1 MAYLGRTAAVSD
13 RPREPGQ
20 PSYTAGRRI
29 MKASA
34 ALRKEVDSGDCWKGF
49 RPGDWTT
56 SINVRDFIVRNVT
69 PYKGNEDFLAGPSQR
84 TKAVWAKLQPYFA
97 DERKKGVLA
106 VDAKTPSTLLAHTA
120 GYIDQANE
128 VIVGLQTDQPF
139 KRAIFPYGGLR
150 MVEAGLKAAGF
161 EPDPA
166 VHKAFTNYRKSHNDG
181 VFDAYT
187 PEIMNCRRSGIIT
200 GLPDAYGRGRIIG
213 DYRRVAL
220 CGVDRL
226 LEAKRS
232 ERAQID
238 DMWPN
243 DEIIRQREELAE
255 QMRALEDL
263 ASMAKLYGYDISKP
277 ASNAQ
282 EAFQWTYFAYLGAI
296 KEANGAAMSVG
307 RISSFLDVYIE
318 RDLKDGVLDEAGAQE
333 LWDQLVQKLRIVR
346 FLRTPD
352 YDALFSGDPYW
363 ATECVGGMDLDG
375 RALVTKSSY
384 RMLHT
389 LYNLGPAP
397 EPNITILWSN
407 QMPAPFK
414 RYCVKVSKDT
424 SSLQYE
430 NDDLMRPFWGDDYGI
445 ACCVSAMRL
454 GKQMQFFGARV
465 NLAKALL
472 YAINGGRDE
481 VSGEQVAPQTLPVS
495 GEFLDFDEVMA
506 KFDTTME
513 WLARTYVH
521 AMNCIHYMHD
531 KYFYERLEMA
541 LHDRD
546 ILRTMAFGIAGLSV
560 VADSLAAIKYA
571 KVHVIRDNTGLAV
584 DYRIE
589 GTKGSNVVPQY
600 GNNDDRVDSIAAELV
615 TRFMQKI
622 RKHPT
627 YRNATHTQSVLTIT
641 SNVVY
646 GKTTGNPPDG
656 RRKGEPFGPGAN
668 PMHGR
673 DSHGWLASCLSVAK
687 LPYGDS
693 LDGISYTVSVAPQKA
708 HLSPEELV
716 DGAVKA
722 FDVYFG
728 HGGFHMNL
736 NVIEKETLE
745 DAMKNPDKYPQ
756 LTIRVSGYAVNF
768 VRLTPEQQRDVIS
781 RTFHGQI

>member
-1 MAYLGRTAAVSD
+1 M
-13 RPREPGQ
+13 
-20 PSYTAGRRI
+20 
-29 MKASA
+29 
-34 ALRKEVDSGDCWKGF
+34 
-49 RPGDWTT
+49 
-56 SINVRDFIVRNVT
+56 
-69 PYKGNEDFLAGPSQR
+69 
-84 TKAVWAKLQPYFA
+84 
-97 DERKKGVLA
+97 
-106 VDAKTPSTLLAHTA
+106 LAHKP
-120 GYIDQANE
+120 GYIDQENE
-128 VIVGLQTDQPF
+128 IIVGLQTDQPF

-161 EPDPA
+161 EADPQ
-166 VHKAFTNYRKSHNDG
+166 VHEAFTKYRKTHNDG

-187 PEIMNCRRSGIIT
+187 PEIMRCRKSGIVT
-200 GLPDAYGRGRIIG
+200 GLPDSYGRGRIIG

-220 CGVDRL
+220 YGVTRL
-226 LEAKRS
+226 LEVKHA
-232 ERAQID
+232 ERAQLD
-238 DMWPN
+238 DMWPT
-243 DEIIRQREELAE
+243 DEVIRQREELAE
-255 QMRALEDL
+255 QMRALEEL
-263 ASMAKLYGYDISKP
+263 AEMGKLYECDITRP
-277 ASNAQ
+277 ATDAH
-282 EAFQWTYFAYLGAI
+282 EAVQWTYLAYLGAV
-296 KEANGAAMSVG
+296 KEANGAAMSIG
-307 RISSFLDVYIE
+307 RISSFLDIFIE
-318 RDLKDGVLDEAGAQE
+318 RDFLEGILDEAGAQE

-346 FLRTPD
+346 FLRTPE

-363 ATECVGGMDLDG
+363 ATECVGGMSLDG
-375 RALVTKSSY
+375 EPLVTKSSY

-389 LYNLGPAP
+389 LTNLGPAP
-397 EPNITILWSN
+397 EPNITILWSKHLPEN
-407 QMPAPFK
+407 FK
-414 RYCVKVSKDT
+414 RYCVKVSRDT
-424 SSLQYE
+424 SSVQYE
-430 NDDLMRPFWGDDYGI
+430 NDDLMRPHWGDDYGI

-481 VSGEQVAPQTLPVS
+481 ISGAQVAPASPAVT
-495 GEFLDFDEVMA
+495 GEVLEYDDVFA
-506 KFDTTME
+506 KFDHLME

-560 VADSLAAIKYA
+560 VADSLAAIKYG
-571 KVHVIRDNTGLAV
+571 KIHVVRDDTGLVV
-584 DYRIE
+584 DFRNE
-589 GTKGSNVVPQY
+589 SNAAVPQF
-600 GNNDDRVDSIAAELV
+600 GNNDDRVDSIAADIV

-627 YRNATHTQSVLTIT
+627 YRDATHTQSVLTIT

-646 GKTTGNPPDG
+646 GKHTGNTPDG

-687 LPYGDS
+687 LPYDDA

-708 HLSPEELV
+708 HLSDEEIV
-716 DGAVKA
+716 NEAVKA

-728 HGGFHMNL
+728 AGGFHMNL
-736 NVIEKETLE
+736 NVIDKAKLE
-745 DAMKNPDKYPQ
+745 DAMKHPDKYPQ

-768 VRLTPEQQRDVIS
+768 VRLTREQQQDVIS

>member
-1 MAYLGRTAAVSD
+1 
-13 RPREPGQ
+13 
-20 PSYTAGRRI
+20 
-29 MKASA
+29 MKGSA
-34 ALRKEVDSGDCWKGF
+34 ALKKEAKDESCWRGF
-49 RPGDWTT
+49 RRGDWCT
-56 SINVRDFIVRNVT
+56 SIDVRDFIVRNVT
-69 PYKGNEDFLAGPSQR
+69 PYAGDEKFLAGPSKR
-84 TKAVWAKLQPYFA
+84 TKAVWAKLQPYFQE
-97 DERKKGVLA
+97 ERKKGVLA
-106 VDAKTPSTLLAHTA
+106 VDAKSPSTLLAHKA
-120 GYIDQANE
+120 GYIDRDNE
-128 VIVGLQTDQPF
+128 VIVGLQTDEPF
-139 KRAIFPYGGLR
+139 KRAIFPFGGLR

-161 EPDPA
+161 PADPQ
-166 VHKAFTNYRKSHNDG
+166 VHEAFTKYRKSHNDG

-187 PEIMNCRRSGIIT
+187 PEIMKCRKSGIVT

-220 CGVDRL
+220 YGVDRL
-226 LEAKRS
+226 LEVKKV
-232 ERAQID
+232 ERAQMD
-238 DMWPN
+238 DMWPT
-243 DEIIRQREELAE
+243 DEVIRVREELAE
-255 QMRALEDL
+255 QMRALKDL
-263 ASMAKLYGYDISKP
+263 AAMAKLYNCDISHP
-277 ASNAQ
+277 AVDAQ
-282 EAFQWTYFAYLGAI
+282 EAFQWTYLAYLGAI
-296 KEANGAAMSVG
+296 KEANGAAMSIG
-307 RISSFLDVYIE
+307 RISSFLDIYIE
-318 RDLKDGVLDEAGAQE
+318 RDLKEGKLDEPGAQE

-363 ATECVGGMDLDG
+363 ATECVGGMDLGG
-375 RALVTKSSY
+375 RALVSKSSY

-397 EPNITILWSN
+397 EPNITVLWS
-407 QMPAPFK
+407 QHMPASFK
-414 RYCVKVSKDT
+414 RFCVKVSRDT

-430 NDDLMRPFWGDDYGI
+430 NDDLMRPYWGDDYGI

-481 VSGEQVAPQTLPVS
+481 VSGDQVAPQTLPVT
-495 GEFLDFDEVMA
+495 GDFLDYDDVMA
-506 KFDTTME
+506 KFDNTME
-513 WLARTYVH
+513 WLARIYVH

-531 KYFYERLEMA
+531 KYFYEQLEMA

-560 VADSLAAIKYA
+560 VADSLSAIKYG
-571 KVHVIRDNTGLAV
+571 KIRVARDASGLVV
-584 DYRIE
+584 DYQNE
-589 GTKGSNVVPQY
+589 GNTATPQF
-600 GNNDDRVDSIAAELV
+600 GNNDDRVDKIASEIV
-615 TRFMQKI
+615 TRFMGMI

-646 GKTTGNPPDG
+646 GKATGNTPDG

-687 LPYGDS
+687 LPYKDAQ
-693 LDGISYTVSVAPQKA
+693 DGISYTVSVAPQKA
-708 HLSPEELV
+708 HLSESQLLDE
-716 DGAVKA
+716 ATKA
-722 FDVYFG
+722 FDVYFD

-736 NVIEKETLE
+736 NVIDKETLE

>member
-1 MAYLGRTAAVSD
+1 M
-13 RPREPGQ
+13 
-20 PSYTAGRRI
+20 
-29 MKASA
+29 
-34 ALRKEVDSGDCWKGF
+34 
-49 RPGDWTT
+49 
-56 SINVRDFIVRNVT
+56 
-69 PYKGNEDFLAGPSQR
+69 
-84 TKAVWAKLQPYFA
+84 
-97 DERKKGVLA
+97 
-106 VDAKTPSTLLAHTA
+106 LAHKP
-120 GYIDQANE
+120 GYIDKANE
-128 VIVGLQTDQPF
+128 IIVGLQTDQPF
-139 KRAIFPYGGLR
+139 KRSIMPYGGLR

-161 EPDPA
+161 EPDPQ
-166 VHKAFTNYRKSHNDG
+166 VHHAFTHYRKSHNDG

-187 PEIMNCRRSGIIT
+187 PEIMRCRKSGIIT

-220 CGVDRL
+220 YGVDRL
-226 LEAKRS
+226 IEAKRA

-238 DMWPN
+238 DMWPT
-243 DEIIRQREELAE
+243 DEIIRVREELAE
-255 QMRALEDL
+255 QMRALTDL
-263 ASMAKLYGYDISKP
+263 IAMGKLYGCDLSRP
-277 ASNAQ
+277 AVNAQ
-282 EAFQWTYFAYLGAI
+282 EAVQWTYLAYLGAI
-296 KEANGAAMSVG
+296 KEANGAAMSIG
-307 RISSFLDVYIE
+307 RISTFLDIFIE
-318 RDLKDGVLDEAGAQE
+318 RDIREGVLDESGAQE

-346 FLRTPD
+346 FLRTPE

-363 ATECVGGMDLDG
+363 ATECVGGVDLSG
-375 RALVTKSSY
+375 RSMVTKSSY

-389 LYNLGPAP
+389 LTNLGPAP
-397 EPNITILWSN
+397 EPNITVLWSTN
-407 QMPAPFK
+407 LPENFK
-414 RYCVKVSKDT
+414 RYCIKMSRDT

-430 NDDLMRPFWGDDYGI
+430 NDDLMRPHWGDDYGI

-481 VSGEQVAPQTLPVS
+481 MSGDQIAPTMPPVTGDVLDYDDVS
-495 GEFLDFDEVMA
+495 A
-506 KFDTTME
+506 KFDHMME

-571 KVHVIRDNTGLAV
+571 KVHIIRDKSGLAV
-584 DYRIE
+584 DYKIE
-589 GTKGSNVVPQY
+589 SKGPVPQF
-600 GNNDDRVDSIAAELV
+600 GNNDDRVDRIAADLV
-615 TRFMQKI
+615 TQFMQKI
-622 RKHPT
+622 RKHQT

-646 GKTTGNPPDG
+646 GKHTGNTPDG
-656 RRKGEPFGPGAN
+656 RRAGEPFGPGAN

-687 LPYGDS
+687 LPYRDS

-708 HLSPEELV
+708 HLSPDELV
-716 DGAVKA
+716 AAAVKA
-722 FDVYFG
+722 FDTYFD

-736 NVIEKETLE
+736 NVIDKETLE

-768 VRLTPEQQRDVIS
+768 VRLTKEQQMDVIS
-781 RTFHGQI
+781 RTFHGQV

>member
-1 MAYLGRTAAVSD
+1 MEGSAGLAKD
-13 RPREPGQ
+13 RKDESCWRGFQPG
-20 PSYTAGRRI
+20 SWCSTI
-29 MKASA
+29 
-34 ALRKEVDSGDCWKGF
+34 D
-49 RPGDWTT
+49 
-56 SINVRDFIVRNVT
+56 VRDFIVCNVT
-69 PYKGNEDFLAGPSQR
+69 PYDGDEKFLVAPTQR
-84 TKAVWAKLQPYFA
+84 TKAVWEKLQPYFK
-97 DERKKGVLA
+97 EEQKTGVLA
-106 VDAKTPSTLLAHTA
+106 VDAKTPSTLLAHKA
-120 GYIDQANE
+120 GYIDRDNE

-161 EPDPA
+161 EADPQ
-166 VHKAFTNYRKSHNDG
+166 VHAAFTHYRKTHNDG

-187 PEIMNCRRSGIIT
+187 PEIMKCRRSGIIT

-220 CGVDRL
+220 YGTERL
-226 LEAKRS
+226 LEAKHA
-232 ERAQID
+232 ERAQVD
-238 DMWPN
+238 DMWPT
-243 DEIIRQREELAE
+243 DEVIRIREELAE
-255 QMRALEDL
+255 QMRALQDL
-263 ASMAKLYGYDISKP
+263 AAMAKLYDCDITRP
-277 ASNAQ
+277 ADDAH
-282 EAFQWTYFAYLGAI
+282 EAVQWTYLAYLGAV

-307 RISSFLDVYIE
+307 RISSFLDIYIE
-318 RDLKDGVLDEAGAQE
+318 RDLREGTLDESGAQE

-363 ATECVGGMDLDG
+363 ATECVGGMDLNG
-375 RALVTKSSY
+375 GSLVTKSSY

-389 LYNLGPAP
+389 LTNLGPAP
-397 EPNITILWSN
+397 EPNITVLWSKHLPDN
-407 QMPAPFK
+407 FK
-414 RYCVKVSKDT
+414 RYCIKVSRDT

-430 NDDLMRPFWGDDYGI
+430 NDDLMRPNWGDDYGI
-445 ACCVSAMRL
+445 ACCVSAMKL
-454 GKQMQFFGARV
+454 GRQMQFFGARV

-481 VSGEQVAPQTLPVS
+481 MTGDQIAPATPPVT
-495 GEFLDFDEVMA
+495 GDVLDYDEVFE
-506 KFDTTME
+506 KFDHTME

-560 VADSLAAIKYA
+560 TADSLAAIKYA
-571 KVHVIRDNTGLAV
+571 KVIPIRDNTGLAI
-584 DYRIE
+584 DYKIE
-589 GTKGSNVVPQY
+589 SKGTLPQF
-600 GNNDDRVDSIAAELV
+600 GNNDDRVDSIAADLV
-615 TRFMQKI
+615 TRFMGKL

-627 YRNATHTQSVLTIT
+627 YRGATHTQSVLTIT

-646 GKTTGNPPDG
+646 GKHTGNTPDG

-687 LPYGDS
+687 LPYKDAQ
-693 LDGISYTVSVAPQKA
+693 DGISYTVSVAPQKA
-708 HLSPEELV
+708 HLSSEELV
-716 DGAVKA
+716 DAAVKA
-722 FDVYFG
+722 CNTYFDS
-728 HGGFHMNL
+728 GGFHMNL
-736 NVIEKETLE
+736 NIVDKATLE
-745 DAMKNPDKYPQ
+745 DAMKHPDKYPQ

-768 VRLTPEQQRDVIS
+768 VRLTREQQQDVIS
-781 RTFHGQI
+781 RTFHGQM

>member
-1 MAYLGRTAAVSD
+1 
-13 RPREPGQ
+13 
-20 PSYTAGRRI
+20 
-29 MKASA
+29 MKSSA
-34 ALRKEVDSGDCWKGF
+34 ALAKEVETKGGQDPWRGF
-49 RPGDWTT
+49 KPGDWRT
-56 SINVRDFIVRNVT
+56 SIGVRDFIVRNVT
-69 PYKGNEDFLAGPSQR
+69 PYTGDEKFLAPASAK
-84 TKAVWAKLQPYFA
+84 TKAVWAKLQPYFQE
-97 DERKKGVLA
+97 ERKKGVLA
-106 VDAKTPSTLLAHTA
+106 VDAKTPSTLLAHKP
-120 GYIDQANE
+120 GYIDRDNE
-128 VIVGLQTDQPF
+128 VVVGLQTDQPF

-161 EPDPA
+161 EADPQ
-166 VHKAFTNYRKSHNDG
+166 VHEAFTKYRKSHNDG

-187 PEIMNCRRSGIIT
+187 PEIMRCRKSGIIT

-220 CGVDRL
+220 YGVDRL
-226 LEAKRS
+226 LEVKEI
-232 ERAQID
+232 EREQIN
-238 DMWPN
+238 DMWPT
-243 DEIIRQREELAE
+243 DEVIRQREELAE
-255 QMRALEDL
+255 QIRALKDL
-263 ASMAKLYGYDISKP
+263 VAMAKLYGFDISAP
-277 ASNAQ
+277 ATNAR

-296 KEANGAAMSVG
+296 KEANGAAMSIG
-307 RISSFLDVYIE
+307 RISSFLDIYIE
-318 RDLKDGVLDEAGAQE
+318 RDIREGKLDEAGTQE

-375 RALVTKSSY
+375 RTLVTKSSY

-397 EPNITILWSN
+397 EPNITVLWSKHF
-407 QMPAPFK
+407 PDPFK
-414 RYCVKVSKDT
+414 RFCVKVSRDT

-445 ACCVSAMRL
+445 ACCVSAMKL

-481 VSGEQVAPQTLPVS
+481 NSGDQIAPPTPAIT
-495 GEFLDFDEVMA
+495 GEFLDYDEVME

-560 VADSLAAIKYA
+560 VADSLSAIKYG
-571 KVHVIRDNTGLAV
+571 KIRTIRDKNGLAV
-584 DYRIE
+584 DYKNE
-589 GTKGSNVVPQY
+589 GNANIPQF
-600 GNNDDRVDSIAAELV
+600 GNNDDRVDKIASELV
-615 TRFMQKI
+615 TSFMEKI

-646 GKTTGNPPDG
+646 GKATGNTPDG

-673 DSHGWLASCLSVAK
+673 DNHGWLASCLSVAK
-687 LPYGDS
+687 LPYKDS
-693 LDGISYTVSVAPQKA
+693 QDGISYTVSVSPQKA
-708 HLSPEELV
+708 HLSERELI
-716 DGAVKA
+716 DSATKA
-722 FDVYFG
+722 FDVYFD

-736 NVIEKETLE
+736 NVIDKDTLE

-768 VRLTPEQQRDVIS
+768 VRLTAEQQRDVIS

>member
-1 MAYLGRTAAVSD
+1 V
-13 RPREPGQ
+13 
-20 PSYTAGRRI
+20 
-29 MKASA
+29 
-34 ALRKEVDSGDCWKGF
+34 
-49 RPGDWTT
+49 
-56 SINVRDFIVRNVT
+56 
-69 PYKGNEDFLAGPSQR
+69 GPSKR
-84 TKAVWAKLQPYFA
+84 TKAVWAKLQPFFQ
-97 DERKKGVLA
+97 DERKRGVLA
-106 VDAKTPSTLLAHTA
+106 VDAKTPSTMLAHKA
-120 GYIDQANE
+120 GYIDRDNE
-128 VIVGLQTDQPF
+128 VIVGLQTDEPF
-139 KRAIFPYGGLR
+139 KRAIFPFGGLR
-150 MVEAGLKAAGF
+150 MVEAGLKAAGI
-161 EPDPA
+161 EADPQ
-166 VHKAFTNYRKSHNDG
+166 VHQAFTKYRKSHNDG

-187 PEIMNCRRSGIIT
+187 PEIMRCRRSGIIT
-200 GLPDAYGRGRIIG
+200 GLPDSYGRGRIIG

-220 CGVDRL
+220 YGVERL
-226 LEAKRS
+226 MSAKRQ

-238 DMWPN
+238 DMWPT
-243 DEIIRQREELAE
+243 DEIIRIREELAD

-263 ASMAKLYGYDISKP
+263 AAMAKLYGCDITHP
-277 ASNAQ
+277 ATDAQ
-282 EAFQWTYFAYLGAI
+282 EAVQWTYLAYLGAI
-296 KEANGAAMSVG
+296 KEANGAAMSIG
-307 RISSFLDVYIE
+307 RISSFLDIFIE
-318 RDLKDGVLDEAGAQE
+318 RDLNEGTLDEAGAQE

-346 FLRTPD
+346 FLRTPE

-363 ATECVGGMDLDG
+363 ATECVGGIDLNG
-375 RALVTKSSY
+375 RPLVTKSSY

-389 LYNLGPAP
+389 LTNLGPAP
-397 EPNITILWSN
+397 EPNITVLWSKYLPDN
-407 QMPAPFK
+407 FK
-414 RYCVKVSKDT
+414 RYCINISRET

-430 NDDLMRPFWGDDYGI
+430 NDDLMRPHWGDDYGI
-445 ACCVSAMRL
+445 ACCVSAMKL

-481 VSGEQVAPQTLPVS
+481 ISGDQVAPATPPVTS
-495 GEFLDFDEVMA
+495 DVLDYDEVFE
-506 KFDTTME
+506 KFDRVME

-571 KVHVIRDNTGLAV
+571 KVHVIRDATGLAV

-589 GTKGSNVVPQY
+589 GPIEGKNVVPQY
-600 GNNDDRVDSIAAELV
+600 GNNDDRVDSIAADLV
-615 TRFMQKI
+615 SRFMQKI

-627 YRNATHTQSVLTIT
+627 YRGATHTQSVLTIT

-646 GKTTGNPPDG
+646 GKHTGNTPDG

-687 LPYGDS
+687 LPYRDA

-708 HLSPEELV
+708 HLSDEELV

-722 FDVYFG
+722 FDTYFG
-728 HGGFHMNL
+728 QGGFHMNL
-736 NVIEKETLE
+736 NILDKETLE

-768 VRLTPEQQRDVIS
+768 IRLTREQQLDVIN

>member
-1 MAYLGRTAAVSD
+1 MEGTAALSKD
-13 RPREPGQ
+13 MKGQ
-20 PSYTAGRRI
+20 QSWRGFNRG
-29 MKASA
+29 SWCA
-34 ALRKEVDSGDCWKGF
+34 AID
-49 RPGDWTT
+49 
-56 SINVRDFIVRNVT
+56 VRDFINRNVT
-69 PYKGNEDFLAGPSQR
+69 PYTGDEKFLTGPSKR
-84 TKAVWAKLQPYFA
+84 TLAVWQKLQPYFK
-97 DERKKGVLA
+97 DEQKKGVLA
-106 VDAKTPSTLLAHTA
+106 VDAKTPSTLLAHKP
-120 GYIDQANE
+120 GYIDRDNE

-161 EPDPA
+161 DADPQ
-166 VHKAFTNYRKSHNDG
+166 VHEAFTKYRKSHNDG

-187 PEIMNCRRSGIIT
+187 PEIMKCRKSGIIT

-220 CGVDRL
+220 YGVDRL
-226 LEAKRS
+226 IEAKKE
-232 ERAQID
+232 ERAQIN
-238 DMWPN
+238 DMWPS
-243 DEIIRQREELAE
+243 DEIIRLREEMAD
-255 QMRALEDL
+255 QIRALDDL
-263 ASMAKLYGYDISKP
+263 AKMGKLYECDISRP
-277 ASNAQ
+277 AKDAQ
-282 EAFQWTYFAYLGAI
+282 EAVQWTYLAYLGAI
-296 KEANGAAMSVG
+296 KEANGAAMSIG

-318 RDLKDGVLDEAGAQE
+318 RDLQEGTLDEDGAQE

-346 FLRTPD
+346 FLRTPE

-363 ATECVGGMDLDG
+363 ATECVGGVDLDG
-375 RALVTKSSY
+375 RPLVTRSSY

-389 LYNLGPAP
+389 LTNLGPAP
-397 EPNITILWSN
+397 EPNITVLWSKN
-407 QMPAPFK
+407 LPDHFK
-414 RYCVKVSKDT
+414 RYCIKVSKAT

-430 NDDLMRPFWGDDYGI
+430 NDDLMRPHWGDDYGI
-445 ACCVSAMRL
+445 ACCVSAMKL

-481 VSGEQVAPQTLPVS
+481 ISGEQVAPAMPPITSEILNY
-495 GEFLDFDEVMA
+495 DEVTE
-506 KFDTTME
+506 KFDHTME

-560 VADSLAAIKYA
+560 VADSLSAIKHA
-571 KVHVIRDNTGLAV
+571 KVRVIRDDTGMAV
-584 DYRIE
+584 DYVIE
-589 GTKGSNVVPQY
+589 GPGANAVPQF
-600 GNNDDRVDSIAAELV
+600 GNNDDRVDSIASDIV
-615 TRFMQKI
+615 TSFMQKI

-646 GKTTGNPPDG
+646 GKATGNTPDG
-656 RRKGEPFGPGAN
+656 RRKGQPFGPGAN

-687 LPYGDS
+687 LPYRDS

-708 HLSPEELV
+708 KLSENELI

-722 FDVYFG
+722 FDMYFG
-728 HGGFHMNL
+728 QGGFHMNL
-736 NVIEKETLE
+736 NVIDKETLE
-745 DAMKNPDKYPQ
+745 DAVKNPDKYPQ

-768 VRLTPEQQRDVIS
+768 VRLTKEQQQDVIS

>member
-1 MAYLGRTAAVSD
+1 
-13 RPREPGQ
+13 
-20 PSYTAGRRI
+20 
-29 MKASA
+29 MKGSA
-34 ALRKEVDSGDCWKGF
+34 ALKKDVKDESSWRGF
-49 RPGDWTT
+49 RQGDWCT

-69 PYKGNEDFLAGPSQR
+69 PYSGDEKFLTGPSKR
-84 TKAVWAKLQPYFA
+84 TKAVWDKLQPYFQE
-97 DERKKGVLA
+97 ERKKGVLA
-106 VDAKTPSTLLAHTA
+106 VDAKTPSTLLAHKP
-120 GYIDQANE
+120 GYIDRDNE

-161 EPDPA
+161 DADPQ
-166 VHKAFTNYRKSHNDG
+166 VHEAFTKYRKSHNDG

-187 PEIMNCRRSGIIT
+187 PEIMKCRKSGIIT

-220 CGVDRL
+220 YGVDRL
-226 LEAKRS
+226 LEVKHE
-232 ERAQID
+232 ERAQMN
-238 DMWPN
+238 DMWPT
-243 DEIIRQREELAE
+243 DEVIRVREELAE
-255 QMRALEDL
+255 QMRALQDL
-263 ASMAKLYGYDISKP
+263 ASMAKLYNCDITQP
-277 ASNAQ
+277 ATDAR
-282 EAFQWTYFAYLGAI
+282 EAFQWTYLAYLGAI
-296 KEANGAAMSVG
+296 KEANGAAMSIG
-307 RISSFLDVYIE
+307 RISSFLDIYIE
-318 RDLKDGVLDEAGAQE
+318 RDLKEGTLDEAGAQE

-346 FLRTPD
+346 FLRTPE

-397 EPNITILWSN
+397 EPNITVLWSKH
-407 QMPAPFK
+407 MPETFK
-414 RYCVKVSKDT
+414 RFCVKVSRDT

-481 VSGEQVAPQTLPVS
+481 VSGDQIAPPMPPVTS
-495 GEFLDFDEVMA
+495 EFLDYDEVMA

-560 VADSLAAIKYA
+560 VADSFAAIKHG
-571 KVHVIRDNTGLAV
+571 KIRVTRNETGLAI
-584 DYRIE
+584 DYQNE
-589 GTKGSNVVPQY
+589 GNATVPQF
-600 GNNDDRVDSIAAELV
+600 GNNDDRVDKIASDIV
-615 TRFMQKI
+615 TSFMGKI

-627 YRNATHTQSVLTIT
+627 YRNAVHTQSVLTIT

-646 GKTTGNPPDG
+646 GKATGNTPDG

-687 LPYGDS
+687 LPYKDAQ
-693 LDGISYTVSVAPQKA
+693 DGISYTVSVAPQKA
-708 HLSPEELV
+708 RLSESQLV
-716 DGAVKA
+716 DEATKA
-722 FDVYFG
+722 FDVYFD

-736 NVIEKETLE
+736 NVIDKDTLE

>member
-1 MAYLGRTAAVSD
+1 MEG
-13 RPREPGQ
+13 
-20 PSYTAGRRI
+20 TAGLSRD
-29 MKASA
+29 
-34 ALRKEVDSGDCWKGF
+34 LRDDRCWRDFKYGNWC
-49 RPGDWTT
+49 DT
-56 SINVRDFIVRNVT
+56 IDVRDFIVRNVAS
-69 PYKGNEDFLAGPSQR
+69 YSGDEAFLAGPSSR
-84 TKAVWAKLQPYFA
+84 TKAVWAKLQPYFQ

-106 VDAKTPSTLLAHTA
+106 VDAKTPSTVLAHKA
-120 GYIDQANE
+120 GYIDRDNE

-139 KRAIFPYGGLR
+139 KRAIFPFGGLR

-161 EPDPA
+161 EPDPQ
-166 VHKAFTNYRKSHNDG
+166 VHEAFTKYRRSHNDG

-187 PEIMNCRRSGIIT
+187 PEIMKCRKSSIIT

-220 CGVDRL
+220 YGTDRL
-226 LEAKRS
+226 LEVKRA

-238 DMWPN
+238 DMWPT
-243 DEIIRQREELAE
+243 DEIIRSREELAE
-255 QMRALEDL
+255 QMRALRDL
-263 ASMAKLYGYDISKP
+263 AAMAKLYDCDISRP
-277 ASNAQ
+277 AANAR
-282 EAFQWTYFAYLGAI
+282 EAVQWTYLAYLGAI
-296 KEANGAAMSVG
+296 KEANGAAMSIG

-318 RDLKDGVLDEAGAQE
+318 RDLHEGALDEAGAQE

-363 ATECVGGMDLDG
+363 ATECVGGMDLNG
-375 RALVTKSSY
+375 RPLVTKSSY

-389 LYNLGPAP
+389 LTNLGPAP
-397 EPNITILWSN
+397 EPNITVLWSKYL
-407 QMPAPFK
+407 PESFK
-414 RYCVKVSKDT
+414 RFCIKVSRDT

-430 NDDLMRPFWGDDYGI
+430 NDDLMRPYWGDDYGI

-481 VSGEQVAPQTLPVS
+481 ISGEQIAPATPPLT
-495 GEFLDFDEVMA
+495 GEFLDYDEVRE
-506 KFDTTME
+506 KFDITMD

-546 ILRTMAFGIAGLSV
+546 VLRTMAFGIAGLSV
-560 VADSLAAIKYA
+560 VADSLAAIKYG
-571 KVHVIRDNTGLAV
+571 KIRVIRDDSGLAV
-584 DYRIE
+584 DYRNE
-589 GTKGSNVVPQY
+589 GKAAVPQF
-600 GNNDDRVDSIAAELV
+600 GNNDDRVDGIAAGLV
-615 TRFMQKI
+615 TQFMQEI

-646 GKTTGNPPDG
+646 GKATGNTPDG

-687 LPYGDS
+687 LPYGDAQ
-693 LDGISYTVSVAPQKA
+693 DGISYTVSVAPQKA
-708 HLSPEELV
+708 HLSEHELL
-716 DGAVKA
+716 DAASKA
-722 FDVYFG
+722 FDAYFD

-736 NVIEKETLE
+736 NVIDKDVLE

-768 VRLTPEQQRDVIS
+768 IRLTREQQQDVIS
-781 RTFHGQI
+781 RTFHGKV

>member
-1 MAYLGRTAAVSD
+1 MTSTAAALSKSSD
-13 RPREPGQ
+13 QRDPWRGFN
-20 PSYTAGRRI
+20 
-29 MKASA
+29 
-34 ALRKEVDSGDCWKGF
+34 SGAWC
-49 RPGDWTT
+49 T
-56 SINVRDFIVRNVT
+56 SIDVRDFIISNVT
-69 PYKGNEDFLAGPSQR
+69 PYRADERFLAGPSKR
-84 TKAVWAKLQPYFA
+84 TKAVWAKLQPFFQE
-97 DERKKGVLA
+97 ERQKGVLA
-106 VDAKTPSTLLAHTA
+106 VDAKTPSTLLAHKA
-120 GYIDQANE
+120 GYIDRDNE
-128 VIVGLQTDQPF
+128 IIVGLQTDQPF
-139 KRAIFPYGGLR
+139 KRAIFPFGGLR

-161 EPDPA
+161 EADPQ
-166 VHKAFTNYRKSHNDG
+166 VHETFTKYRKTHNDG

-187 PEIMNCRRSGIIT
+187 PEIMKCRKSGIIT

-220 CGVDRL
+220 YGVDRL
-226 LEAKRS
+226 IEAKKV
-232 ERAQID
+232 ERAQLD

-243 DEIIRQREELAE
+243 DEVIRQREEMSE

-263 ASMAKLYGYDISKP
+263 AAMARLYDHDISKP

-296 KEANGAAMSVG
+296 KEANGAAMSIG

-318 RDLKDGVLDEAGAQE
+318 RDLKAGVLDEARAQE

-375 RALVTKSSY
+375 RTLVTKSSY

-397 EPNITILWSN
+397 EPNITVLWSKH
-407 QMPAPFK
+407 MPAPFK

-430 NDDLMRPFWGDDYGI
+430 NDDLMRPFWGDDYAI

-454 GKQMQFFGARV
+454 GKQMEFFGARV
-465 NLAKALL
+465 NFAKALL

-481 VSGEQVAPQTLPVS
+481 VSGDQVAPRSMPVV
-495 GEFLDFDEVMA
+495 GDFLDYDDVMA
-506 KFDTTME
+506 KFNTTME
-513 WLARTYVH
+513 WLAKTYVH

-560 VADSLAAIKYA
+560 VADSLSAIKYG
-571 KVHVIRDNTGLAV
+571 KMRVTRDPTGLIV
-584 DYRIE
+584 DYQNE
-589 GTKGSNVVPQY
+589 GNQSTPQF
-600 GNNDDRVDSIAAELV
+600 GNNDARVDQIAASLV
-615 TRFMQKI
+615 TSFMDKI

-646 GKTTGNPPDG
+646 GKPTGNTPDG

-687 LPYGDS
+687 LPYKDS

-708 HLSPEELV
+708 HLSEKELI
-716 DGAVKA
+716 DAAVKA
-722 FDVYFG
+722 FDMYFEQG
-728 HGGFHMNL
+728 VFHMNL
-736 NVIEKETLE
+736 NVIDKETLE

-768 VRLTPEQQRDVIS
+768 VRLTKEQQQDVIS
-781 RTFHGQI
+781 RTFHGGL

>member
-1 MAYLGRTAAVSD
+1 VT
-13 RPREPGQ
+13 
-20 PSYTAGRRI
+20 SY
-29 MKASA
+29 
-34 ALRKEVDSGDCWKGF
+34 DGDEK
-49 RPGDWTT
+49 
-56 SINVRDFIVRNVT
+56 
-69 PYKGNEDFLAGPSQR
+69 FLAPASKR
-84 TKAVWAKLQPYFA
+84 TKAVWEKLQPYFQA
-97 DERKKGVLA
+97 ERKKGVLA
-106 VDAKTPSTLLAHTA
+106 VDAKNPSTLLAHKA
-120 GYIDQANE
+120 GYIDRDNE
-128 VIVGLQTDQPF
+128 IIVGLQTDEPF

-161 EPDPA
+161 PADPQ
-166 VHKAFTNYRKSHNDG
+166 VHEAFTKYRKSHNDG

-187 PEIMNCRRSGIIT
+187 PEIMKCRKSGIIT

-220 CGVDRL
+220 YGVDRL
-226 LEAKRS
+226 LEVKGE
-232 ERAQID
+232 ERAQMN

-243 DEIIRQREELAE
+243 DEVIRVREELAE
-255 QMRALEDL
+255 QARALKDL
-263 ASMAKLYGYDISKP
+263 VSMAKLYDCDITRP
-277 ASNAQ
+277 ANDAR
-282 EAFQWTYFAYLGAI
+282 EAVQWTYLAYLGAI
-296 KEANGAAMSVG
+296 KEANGAAMSIG
-307 RISSFLDVYIE
+307 RISSFLDIYIE
-318 RDLKDGVLDEAGAQE
+318 RDLQEGALDEAGAQE

-346 FLRTPD
+346 FLRTPE

-397 EPNITILWSN
+397 EPNITILWSKH
-407 QMPAPFK
+407 MPGAFK
-414 RYCVKVSKDT
+414 RFCVKVSRDT

-481 VSGEQVAPQTLPVS
+481 VSGEQVAPSTPPVK
-495 GEFLDFDEVMA
+495 GDFLDYDDVMA
-506 KFDTTME
+506 KFDETME

-560 VADSLAAIKYA
+560 VADSLSAIKYG
-571 KVHVIRDNTGLAV
+571 KIRVTREDTGLVV
-584 DYRIE
+584 DYQNE
-589 GTKGSNVVPQY
+589 GNKATPQF
-600 GNNDDRVDSIAAELV
+600 GNNDDRVDKIASELV
-615 TRFMQKI
+615 TRFMGKI

-646 GKTTGNPPDG
+646 GKATGNTPDG

-687 LPYGDS
+687 LPYKDS
-693 LDGISYTVSVAPQKA
+693 QDGISYTVSVAPQKA
-708 HLSPEELV
+708 HLSESQLLSE
-716 DGAVKA
+716 ATKA
-722 FDVYFG
+722 FDVYFD

-736 NVIEKETLE
+736 NVIDKDTLE

>member
-1 MAYLGRTAAVSD
+1 MEATAESSKNLKNEGCW
-13 RPREPGQ
+13 RGFKPGNW
-20 PSYTAGRRI
+20 S
-29 MKASA
+29 SA
-34 ALRKEVDSGDCWKGF
+34 ID
-49 RPGDWTT
+49 
-56 SINVRDFIVRNVT
+56 VRDFIVRNAT
-69 PYKGNEDFLAGPSQR
+69 PYFGDEKFLAGPSKR
-84 TKAVWAKLQPYFA
+84 TKAVWDKLRPYFQE
-97 DERKKGVLA
+97 ERKKGVLA
-106 VDAKTPSTLLAHTA
+106 VDAKTPSTMLAHKA
-120 GYIDQANE
+120 GYIDRDNE

-139 KRAIFPYGGLR
+139 KRAIFPFGGLR

-161 EPDPA
+161 AADPQ
-166 VHKAFTNYRKSHNDG
+166 VHDAFTKYRKSHNDG

-187 PEIMNCRRSGIIT
+187 EEIRKCRKSGIIT

-220 CGVDRL
+220 YGVDRL
-226 LEAKRS
+226 LEAKRA

-238 DMWPN
+238 DMWPT
-243 DEIIRQREELAE
+243 DEVIRLREELAD
-255 QMRALEDL
+255 QIRALQDL
-263 ASMAKLYGYDISKP
+263 AAMAKLYECDVKRP
-277 ASNAQ
+277 ADDAR
-282 EAFQWTYFAYLGAI
+282 EAVQWTYLAYLGAI
-296 KEANGAAMSVG
+296 KEANGAAMSIG
-307 RISSFLDVYIE
+307 RISSFLDIYIE
-318 RDLKDGVLDEAGAQE
+318 RDLKEGALDEAGAQE

-346 FLRTPD
+346 FLRTPE

-363 ATECVGGMDLDG
+363 ATECVGGIDLNG
-375 RALVTKSSY
+375 RPLVTKSSY

-389 LYNLGPAP
+389 LTNLGPAP
-397 EPNITILWSN
+397 EPNITVLWSKYL
-407 QMPAPFK
+407 PETFK
-414 RYCVKVSKDT
+414 RYCVKVSRDT

-430 NDDLMRPFWGDDYGI
+430 NDDLMRPHWGDDYGI

-481 VSGEQVAPQTLPVS
+481 ISGDQVAPATAPVTS
-495 GEFLDFDEVMA
+495 DVLDYDEVFE
-506 KFDTTME
+506 KFDSVME

-560 VADSLAAIKYA
+560 TADSLAAIKYG
-571 KVHVIRDNTGLAV
+571 KVHVIRDKTGLAV

-589 GTKGSNVVPQY
+589 GDDAVPQF
-600 GNNDDRVDSIAAELV
+600 GNNDDRVDSIAADLV
-615 TRFMQKI
+615 TQFMQKI

-646 GKTTGNPPDG
+646 GKHTGNTPDG
-656 RRKGEPFGPGAN
+656 RRAGAPFGPGAN
-668 PMHGR
+668 PVHGR
-673 DSHGWLASCLSVAK
+673 DSHGWLASCLSLAK
-687 LPYGDS
+687 LPYKDA

-708 HLSPEELV
+708 HLSDSELI

-722 FDVYFG
+722 FDMYFDQ
-728 HGGFHMNL
+728 GGFHMNL
-736 NVIEKETLE
+736 NVIDKETLE
-745 DAMKNPDKYPQ
+745 DAMANPDKYPQ

-768 VRLTPEQQRDVIS
+768 VRLTREQQQDVIS